1 MIKILHGAY
10 ETRTIQSFIG
20 LLLFLIYI
28 NDLPDNLASTKKPKN
43 RIILTYF

>member
-28 NDLPDNLASTKKPKN
+28 NDLPDPNINQKTQK
-43 RIILTYF
+43 